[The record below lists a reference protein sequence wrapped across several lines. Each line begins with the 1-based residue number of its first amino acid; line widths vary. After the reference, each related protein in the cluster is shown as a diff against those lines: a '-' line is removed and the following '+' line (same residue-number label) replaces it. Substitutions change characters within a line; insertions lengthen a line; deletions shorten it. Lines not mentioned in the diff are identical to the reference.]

1 MLLCLLQ
8 RFGLDIRLFIF
19 RKSGFFHTSAVYHS
33 ELVEITTTQK
43 WLIFSSQ
50 EFTVIYVNPA
60 LMQ

>member
-8 RFGLDIRLFIF
+8 KFGLDIRLFIF
-19 RKSGFFHTSAVYHS
+19 KNFFHTSAVYHS
-33 ELVEITTTQK
+33 ELVEITTMQK
-43 WLIFSSQ
+43 WLIHTSQ